1 MARAAVLIPCQSDSA
16 EVLPDDVSADEV
28 LQVCM
33 HNFVCTFVLRLTSG
47 LVLNRISAPF
57 QGPLLSAKLND
68 SRSLHWS
75 AASSNFQVCQRSLA
89 YCVSVAIEYSV
100 SQHLI
105 SVGQ

>member
-1 MARAAVLIPCQSDSA
+1 MARAAVLVPCQSDSA
-16 EVLPDDVSADEV
+16 EVLPEDVSADEV

-33 HNFVCTFVLRLTSG
+33 HNFVRTSVVRLTSG
-47 LVLNRISAPF
+47 LVLNRSCAPF

-68 SRSLHWS
+68 CRSLHWS

-89 YCVSVAIEYSV
+89 CCVSVAIEYSP
-100 SQHLI
+100 SQHFI